1 MDDYNLM
8 QDITQS
14 LSQFAASP
22 YISKLLK
29 LLYYLQ
35 NLCVPL
41 IEAKQLMGPQV
52 KVPTLYPSMT
62 GTSHDHQ
69 TSTNEHAHFFMAG
82 SPYMDPLSGA
92 NPQQLQ
98 TPSDRSYAPAPDDAL
113 MWQLFNSQLSLEWF
127 ESDPFCY

>member
-8 QDITQS
+8 QGITGR

-41 IEAKQLMGPQV
+41 IQTKQRVGPQV

-62 GTSHDHQ
+62 GTWHDHPA
-69 TSTNEHAHFFMAG
+69 STDEHAHLQMAG
-82 SPYMDPLSGA
+82 SSYMDSVAEA
-92 NPQQLQ
+92 NPQQLRIS
-98 TPSDRSYAPAPDDAL
+98 SDENYAHDDAL
-113 MWQLFNSQLSLEWF
+113 MWQLFNSQVSLEWF
-127 ESDPFCY
+127 ESDPFS

>member
-41 IEAKQLMGPQV
+41 IEAKQRMGPQV

-62 GTSHDHQ
+62 GTWHDHAA
-69 TSTNEHAHFFMAG
+69 STDQHAHALIAG
-82 SPYMDPLSGA
+82 SPYMDSITGA

-98 TPSDRSYAPAPDDAL
+98 TPSDGSYAPDDAL
-113 MWQLFNSQLSLEWF
+113 LWQLFNSQVSLEWF
-127 ESDPFCY
+127 ESDPFSY

>member
-8 QDITQS
+8 QEITQS

-41 IEAKQLMGPQV
+41 IQAKQRMGPQV
-52 KVPTLYPSMT
+52 KVPTLYPSMA
-62 GTSHDHQ
+62 GTWHVGDPASDEHSHLLM
-69 TSTNEHAHFFMAG
+69 SS
-82 SPYMDPLSGA
+82 SPYVDPVAETNL
-92 NPQQLQ
+92 QQLQ
-98 TPSDRSYAPAPDDAL
+98 TTSDGSYAPDDAL
-113 MWQLFNSQLSLEWF
+113 MWQLFNSQISLEWF
-127 ESDPFCY
+127 ESNPFSY

>member
-1 MDDYNLM
+1 MEDYTLL

-29 LLYYLQ
+29 LLDYLQ

-41 IEAKQLMGPQV
+41 IQAKQRMGPQA

-62 GTSHDHQ
+62 GTWHDHPS
-69 TSTNEHAHFFMAG
+69 STNEHANLMMAG
-82 SPYMDPLSGA
+82 SPYMDITGA
-92 NPQQLQ
+92 YPQQLQ
-98 TPSDRSYAPAPDDAL
+98 TPSDGSYAPDNSL
-113 MWQLFNSQLSLEWF
+113 MWQLFNSHVSLEWF
-127 ESDPFCY
+127 DDPFSY